1 MLLKVDLEQED
12 IPGGE
17 TTVGM
22 LLLITNVLLPMVALV
37 LGLAFP
43 VGDDVALIPVDG
55 DAGGKDDEVVVE
67 EESNPVAV
75 VGEQRPS

>member
-17 TTVGM
+17 TTIGV
-22 LLLITNVLLPMVALV
+22 LLLITNVLVPLVALG
-37 LGLAFP
+37 LGLASYP
-43 VGDDVALIPVDG
+43 VPVDG
-55 DAGGKDDEVVVE
+55 NAGGKDDETMVVE

-75 VGEQRPS
+75 EVEHRRS